1 MKGELSNAKKEAPA
15 AVNLTIRPT
24 TPADLEGVMAIIE
37 EARRTIAALGIDQWQ
52 KGSPNRTH
60 IETDLALGQSFVVTA
75 DVSAAEV
82 SAADASP
89 AETSAHGAPSDG
101 DVPVATFALLRG
113 GEPTYGVIE
122 GAWLTPGWDG
132 AGNPT
137 YIAIHRV
144 AVSVARRGTGVST
157 AMLNYAEYVAR
168 EAGRISLRIDT
179 HHGNVVMRRMLEKHG
194 FIPCGTIHLED
205 GDPRVAYEKLL

>member
-75 DVSAAEV
+75 EV
-82 SAADASP
+82 SAAD
-89 AETSAHGAPSDG
+89 ETPAHGADPCG

-113 GEPTYGVIE
+113 GEPTYGVID

>member
-75 DVSAAEV
+75 DVSAADVSPAEV
-82 SAADASP
+82 SAA
-89 AETSAHGAPSDG
+89 ETPAHGADPCG